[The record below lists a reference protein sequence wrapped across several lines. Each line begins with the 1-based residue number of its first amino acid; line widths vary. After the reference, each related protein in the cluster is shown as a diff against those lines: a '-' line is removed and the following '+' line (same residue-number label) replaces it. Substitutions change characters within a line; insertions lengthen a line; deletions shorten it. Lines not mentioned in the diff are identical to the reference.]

1 MTSVATDR
9 AANISA
15 RCKGWASSGNA
26 KSRPYMWW
34 SSQSSGALQIRPL
47 ARRRRSLKVS
57 ISNRRVRYEGD
68 NGGLNPH
75 FAIAFDCR
83 GIAYSQKGDYDR
95 AIEDYNQTIRLIPN
109 FPGAFLRGEH
119 PAMAG
124 DNAVLF
130 VDQHRVGEAKFAD
143 RGNSWGHAPKPW
155 RRAARRSIA
164 PSDSAASC
172 KR

>member
-15 RCKGWASSGNA
+15 RCKVWASSGNA

-75 FAIAFDCR
+75 FAIKFNVLLPTADTD
-83 GIAYSQKGDYDR
+83 GDWEEMPWLAGQGVGLIHEIRPAKDVVETMMGDAK
-95 AIEDYNQTIRLIPN
+95 AILKRLS
-109 FPGAFLRGEH
+109 GSL
-119 PAMAG
+119 
-124 DNAVLF
+124 
-130 VDQHRVGEAKFAD
+130 
-143 RGNSWGHAPKPW
+143 
-155 RRAARRSIA
+155 
-164 PSDSAASC
+164 
-172 KR
+172 